1 MAEKPIELKEPKYHI
16 TTTRQELIKEE
27 SNKILSKKGFVFST
41 YQTEREKALKYNKSQ
56 QNNFN
61 NTFSPIHH
69 KITQPI
75 MRFKPRTDLERIYDT
90 LKQNSPSGKIS
101 NTIIQNQ
108 LTSLGFNVKTEED
121 NGISPEDVYGD
132 YEENNIETE
141 RKYDKDIPDTI
152 NVEEEEENKKEDN
165 QKTIS
170 NTQNAMSISK
180 LRKLYIKPRVDN
192 SNAKKL
198 HSDLYHKTYFKALEN
213 YSLFKNTCLLPEKI
227 TSTSTT
233 STNLHAKHIGSSYK
247 KTYRSK
253 ADKQN
258 NYYINNILNPS
269 TQIDFINLLSQS
281 KNDKKGKFDSIE
293 FLSKNIAKDDK
304 GGKAGITQ
312 EQMNALKKIAFPKE
326 KPMIMNIGSIDKKS
340 EKDLNDLKEE
350 RITIDG
356 VSYNKND
363 YENISRVVL
372 EKCNFI
378 HMKKSDEIKNKKQGE
393 SRSRIMSVSS
403 GEKKY
408 RIKG

>member
-61 NTFSPIHH
+61 TTFSPIHH

-121 NGISPEDVYGD
+121 NVISPEDVYGD
-132 YEENNIETE
+132 YEENELGTE
-141 RKYDKDIPDTI
+141 RKYDRDTPDTI

-170 NTQNAMSISK
+170 NIQSAMSISK
-180 LRKLYIKPRVDN
+180 LRKLYMKPRVDN

-227 TSTSTT
+227 TSQSVT
-233 STNLHAKHIGSSYK
+233 STNLNSKHIGSPYK
-247 KTYRSK
+247 KNYRSK
-253 ADKQN
+253 GTQQN

-281 KNDKKGKFDSIE
+281 KNDKEGKFDSIE
-293 FLSKNIAKDDK
+293 FLSKNIEKDDK
-304 GGKAGITQ
+304 GGKVGITE

-326 KPMIMNIGSIDKKS
+326 KPMIMNRGLIDKKS
-340 EKDLNDLKEE
+340 DKDLNDLKEE

-378 HMKKSDEIKNKKQGE
+378 HMKKSDEIKNKKKE
-393 SRSRIMSVSS
+393 KVSQ
-403 GEKKY
+403 E
-408 RIKG
+408 